1 MTTTRPLGFPRVPLP
16 RRIAYVPGAHPMRC
30 AAHNADALAA
40 ANLADRW
47 RMILVAL
54 GLADDSQYPD
64 QLAEWAYLAT
74 PWLAAPDEGRYRR
87 DFAYHYRRAVL
98 RRVLQAL
105 EPLAARI
112 DEGQWQTRPSPL
124 PLRGEG

>member
-1 MTTTRPLGFPRVPLP
+1 MATRPLFPRVPLP
-16 RRIAYVPGAHPMRC
+16 RQIHYAAGAHPLRA
-30 AAHNADALAA
+30 AAHNADALAS
-40 ANLADRW
+40 ANLAHRW
-47 RMILVAL
+47 HAILIAL
-54 GLADDSQYPD
+54 GLADDSTYPD

-74 PWLAAPDEGRYRR
+74 PWLTAPDEGIYRR
-87 DFAYHYRRAVL
+87 DFAYHYRRSVL

-112 DEGQWQTRPSPL
+112 DDVQWQTRPSPM